1 MAKRLDQQ
9 DYIDAASAL
18 GVPVASIKAV
28 VTVESR
34 GNGFYTDGRPVIL
47 FERHIFRRQLE
58 KRGVP
63 TQLLELQ
70 HPEIVNAKPGGYKGG
85 VGEHDR
91 LEAAAK
97 INREA
102 AMESCSWGLFQIM
115 GFHWQLLGFSAL
127 QAFVNA
133 MYRSE
138 GDQLQAFVAFVKAN
152 PGMHAALK
160 ARDWAKFARLYNG
173 AEYARNAY
181 DQKLAEAYARFI

>member
-1 MAKRLDQQ
+1 MAKRLGQQ
-9 DYIDAASAL
+9 DYIDAAPAL
-18 GVPVASIKAV
+18 GVPVAAVKAV

-47 FERHIFRRQLE
+47 FERHVFRRQLA
-58 KRGVP
+58 KRNIP

-70 HPEIVNAKPGGYKGG
+70 HPEIVNAKAGGYRGG
-85 VGEHDR
+85 AAEHDR
-91 LEAAAK
+91 LDAAAK
-97 INREA
+97 INRDA
-102 AMESCSWGLFQIM
+102 ALESASWGLFQLM
-115 GFHWQLLGFSAL
+115 GFHWQPLGFSTL

-181 DQKLAEAYARFI
+181 DQKLAEAYSRFI